1 MAAQVGQLL
10 QKYLDVEQHFVSRSM
25 DDAVLEMVKA
35 NKVWRLDLGSL
46 LTGQACVSTPYR

>member
-35 NKVWRLDLGSL
+35 NNVWRLDLGSL
-46 LTGQACVSTPYR
+46 LTGRGVCQGWV